1 MMKTPGPAHIF
12 GRRALR
18 LWLMTLLSLLWFD
31 VCWCLQTTFTA
42 FSMAETWV
50 NALLLSSLLSFP
62 ALVFDLRRTQAVIV
76 TLLCLLLEAN
86 LLYSRTYFSAIPL
99 SSYLLASNLGDFTA
113 SVTDS
118 LRWPDL
124 GFAAVVAGAW
134 TFALRRAPR
143 ITSRRRSRVTLWALA
158 TGILALVSG
167 ILIAARGGYA
177 GAWRSLE
184 NANYYSCRTPMYT
197 VAGWLVHDASVSLAP
212 LSDADRA
219 EVEQWITEQPHCP
232 TLPDSVA
239 APRSVILILCE
250 SLESWP
256 IGLTLEG
263 REITPVLNSLVAD
276 TARTLYAPEIV
287 TQVGA
292 GRSIDGQ
299 LLIMTGLQPM
309 LSGVYAMSR
318 ADNEYP
324 SLIKAMRPDR
334 SYLLTVD
341 KPVTWNQAAV
351 ARAFGT
357 DTLISRDSWINDEPV
372 GSRRKL
378 GDRSFMSQ
386 IASKMSAGEIW
397 PEGERAFIEIV
408 TYSGHNPFVLPPE
421 LDSLRLKGDYMPV
434 VRDYLTMARYTDS
447 AIGRL
452 LSYLRSRPDYASTMI
467 VITGDHEGLA
477 AYRQEAASRHPFVS
491 PRQVTPLIVVNAPV
505 GAGLVTRTGGQAD
518 IYSTLLH
525 LTGLSGY
532 GWQGTGMSLADP
544 AHPGV
549 AVGSRGDVCGD
560 STALKPHRRN
570 ARIISDR
577 IINYNLLHK

>member
-1 MMKTPGPAHIF
+1 MMKTPRPANIF
-12 GRRALR
+12 GRRALW
-18 LWLMTLLSLLWFD
+18 LSLMTLLSLLWFD

-50 NALLLSSLLSFP
+50 NALLLSALLSLP
-62 ALVFDLRRTQAVIV
+62 VLVFDLRRTQAVIV

-124 GFAAVVAGAW
+124 GFAAVVAASW
-134 TFALRRAPR
+134 TLALRRAPR
-143 ITSRRRSRVTLWALA
+143 VTSRRGSRVALWAVS
-158 TGILALVSG
+158 TGILALISG

-219 EVEQWITEQPHCP
+219 AVGRWIAEQPHCP

-324 SLIKAMRPDR
+324 SLIKAMRPGR

-351 ARAFGT
+351 ARAFAT

-421 LDSLRLKGDYMPV
+421 LDSLRLKGDYMSV

-452 LSYLRSRPDYASTMI
+452 LAYLRTRPDYASTMI

-477 AYRQEAASRHPFVS
+477 AYRHDAAARHPFVS

-505 GAGLVTRTGGQAD
+505 GAGLVTKTGGQAD

-525 LTGLSGY
+525 LTGLAGY
-532 GWQGTGMSLADP
+532 PWQGTGISLADP

-549 AVGSRGDVCGD
+549 AVGSQGDVCGD
-560 STALKPHRRN
+560 STALTPHRRD